1 MTYELQETLDL
12 INKLVDRQ
20 PYIKDVYFYLQLSK
34 LAGHVVDECMYKLN
48 EILEEHEYELTED

>member
-12 INKLVDRQ
+12 IDKLVDRQ

-34 LAGHVVDECMYKLN
+34 LAGYVVDECMLKLN
-48 EILEEHEYELTED
+48 EILEEHEYEFTE